1 MPRPIESLHEREPE
15 VGRSV
20 FAYGLFDEKEF
31 WGDDFTICFCSFCC
45 MGLRWAE
52 TITNDKVCLAGSFWI
67 MLCVSLLSIHELSH
81 LTVGVSHIVFVA
93 IAVYYRQQLRE
104 KFGLRSGSADTLA
117 QDCFVWW
124 CCCCC
129 AAAQEARQVERV
141 AL

>member
-1 MPRPIESLHEREPE
+1 
-15 VGRSV
+15 
-20 FAYGLFDEKEF
+20 
-31 WGDDFTICFCSFCC
+31 
-45 MGLRWAE
+45 
-52 TITNDKVCLAGSFWI
+52 

-141 AL
+141 ALPGTATLARGPQPREGPVPALDGRGPPSQGNAAQLQTANSFSTYSEGLDSPRSNIGLLKAQE